1 MGASSWEQGAGVV
14 PSLLL
19 WHRAAEAGTERW
31 EERVCHSES
40 FAGGWPGPLVLGVP
54 VANARSLP
62 SVGTGQELSQH
73 AQVNKYLS
81 NGPMFVE
88 CSKVY
93 G

>member
-19 WHRAAEAGTERW
+19 WYRAAEAGTERW

-40 FAGGWPGPLVLGVP
+40 FVGGWPGPLVLGVP
-54 VANARSLP
+54 VANARSPP

>member
-1 MGASSWEQGAGVV
+1 MSAWEQGAGLVLSF
-14 PSLLL
+14 PIQR
-19 WHRAAEAGTERW
+19 RAAEAGTERW
-31 EERVCHSES
+31 EKRFHHSES
-40 FAGGWPGPLVLGVP
+40 FAGDWPGPLVLGVP
-54 VANARSLP
+54 VANARSPP

-93 G
+93 